1 MIKSR
6 DGNNLPP
13 YQCCCCCNMFV
24 SVVIIFLL
32 EIFWLVGA
40 CIAMDVVGMTVSGVL
55 VLLFLI
61 SFFAQGNLMARTAL
75 LYGYLGR
82 AIAIVIVMV
91 VYMFT
96 SKIDD
101 ILVLFCDSLNEF
113 VEYPECRMD
122 LQGAFWGILLA
133 YTVVVLLFRLLL
145 TRVLYY
151 YHLELKQILNGGE
164 DEDAYQSNTELK
176 ETLVNPDE
184 KRANDME

>member
-32 EIFWLVGA
+32 EVFWLVGA
-40 CIAMDVVGMTVSGVL
+40 CLAMDIVNIAVSGAL

-61 SFFAQGNLMARTAL
+61 SFFMQGNLMARTAL

-96 SKIDD
+96 NKIDD
-101 ILVLFCDSLNEF
+101 ILDLFCDSVNEF
-113 VEYPECRMD
+113 IEYP
-122 LQGAFWGILLA
+122 
-133 YTVVVLLFRLLL
+133 
-145 TRVLYY
+145 
-151 YHLELKQILNGGE
+151 
-164 DEDAYQSNTELK
+164 
-176 ETLVNPDE
+176 
-184 KRANDME
+184 